1 MGREEKRVGGVREE
15 EREGRG
21 EEGGRS
27 EQEMRRSSRG
37 TGQRTGWGLAEEA
50 DKGRGQGEA
59 PFSVVPSAQVL
70 PTTPHQLGSML
81 GCFII
86 IIGII
91 YLKN

>member
-1 MGREEKRVGGVREE
+1 MGTEEKRGGGVREK

-27 EQEMRRSSRG
+27 EQEMLRRSSRG
-37 TGQRTGWGLAEEA
+37 TGQRKGWRVPAG
-50 DKGRGQGEA
+50 KGSGQGEA

-70 PTTPHQLGSML
+70 PTTPHQLGNML

-91 YLKN
+91 YFKN